1 MTVGGV
7 FCPCSGEVEEVPAG
21 GDMAPLEDTDF
32 SDEDDLDNLDLE
44 DLDPKDDSLAFVL
57 EPLGDATQDRD
68 QGLSPEQLQ
77 TLLQALCEGLN
88 QASRVHQTDQ
98 HLIGSW
104 LREAR
109 RGLGKAEPEPDR
121 GTSRLVVWVLSMREQ
136 QLLVTS
142 DGLLRAA
149 AALKKKGNF
158 SAPFSLSYCWAVNFM
173 LHHQLGVRR
182 PCRVPRRLPLFLES
196 KAQAYRDFTQKVIRT
211 HQLPTAGVASL
222 DELCFFLDPGLI
234 LEPSR
239 HSEALALSGST
250 PLLTVFLAVLSDGT
264 ALPSLLVVGAPLAKR
279 AVPPAV
285 LLEAGPE
292 ILTQGEALDLWSDKV
307 WHRHISGPNLPRK
320 SLLVLDRHQ
329 GHLGDAFLMSL
340 GELGTLPALI
350 PAGCSSHLQPLE
362 VCIKPVLQR
371 LLLSRW
377 AKFTAGNPE
386 ELQGASVEQLRVA
399 VASVLVDWLLK
410 ALSHLSTLQEVFRT
424 SFRLAQVHEEEE
436 PRLRDIQ
443 SELIKTL
450 TETLLGADAQDV
462 GSPELEELE
471 EQQQNDIKVK
481 EREMEEKQE
490 VSGQKHGNTK
500 EEDESKERK
509 TEPENLK
516 EGEEEVREEM
526 ESRDGREELEDSEE
540 EGRQV
545 EEVNKE
551 RRETRIVIG
560 EEVGDEWKM
569 TVKSRTEGD
578 DES

>member
-1 MTVGGV
+1 M
-7 FCPCSGEVEEVPAG
+7 PAG

-32 SDEDDLDNLDLE
+32 SDEDDLDNLNFE
-44 DLDPKDDSLAFVL
+44 DLDPKDDSLAFTL
-57 EPLGDATQDRD
+57 EPLGGATHNRD
-68 QGLSPEQLQ
+68 HGLSHEQLQ
-77 TLLQALCEGLN
+77 TLLQALCEGLD
-88 QASRVHQTDQ
+88 QASRVRQTDQ
-98 HLIGSW
+98 QLIGSW

-109 RGLGKAEPEPDR
+109 QQLGKAEPELDR
-121 GTSRLVVWVLSMREQ
+121 GTGRLLVWVLSMREQ

-142 DGLLRAA
+142 DGLLKAA

-158 SAPFSLSYCWAVNFM
+158 VAPFSLSYCWAVNFM
-173 LHHQLGVRR
+173 LRHQLGIRR
-182 PCRVPRRLPLFLES
+182 PCRVPRHLPLFLDA
-196 KAQAYRDFTQKVIRT
+196 KARAYQDFTQKVIQN
-211 HQLPTAGVASL
+211 HQLPAVGVAAL
-222 DELCFFLDPGLI
+222 DELCLFLDLGSI
-234 LEPSR
+234 VVPSR
-239 HSEALALSGST
+239 RSEALALSGSA

-264 ALPSLLVVGAPLAKR
+264 ALPSLLLVSAPVAER
-279 AVPPAV
+279 EVPPAV
-285 LLEAGPE
+285 LLDAGPE

-307 WHRHISGPNLPRK
+307 WHRHISGPTLPRK

-371 LLLSRW
+371 LLLWRW

-386 ELQGASVEQLRVA
+386 ELQGTSAEQVKGA
-399 VASVLVDWLLK
+399 VASVLVDWLLE
-410 ALSHLSTLQEVFRT
+410 ALSHLSTLQEVCRT
-424 SFRLAQVHEEEE
+424 SFHLAQVHEEEE

-450 TETLLGADAQDV
+450 TDTLLGPDAQDV

-471 EQQQNDIKVK
+471 ELEEQQQNDMEVK
-481 EREMEEKQE
+481 EREKEENEEKEQ
-490 VSGQKHGNTK
+490 VSGQEHRNMK
-500 EEDESKERK
+500 EEDESKEGK
-509 TEPENLK
+509 TEQGNAKDVEEEMREEDEEPR
-516 EGEEEVREEM
+516 EGREEEVA
-526 ESRDGREELEDSEE
+526 EDSEE
-540 EGRQV
+540 EGGQV
-545 EEVNKE
+545 EEASKE

-569 TVKSRTEGD
+569 TVKSRTEGA

>member
-1 MTVGGV
+1 MGGV

-44 DLDPKDDSLAFVL
+44 DLDSKDDSLALTL
-57 EPLGDATQDRD
+57 EQPGGTTQDRD
-68 QGLSPEQLQ
+68 HGLSTKQLQ
-77 TLLQALCEGLN
+77 TLLQALCEGLD
-88 QASRVHQTDQ
+88 QASKAFQTDRQ
-98 HLIGSW
+98 LISSW
-104 LREAR
+104 LQEA
-109 RGLGKAEPEPDR
+109 GQQLVKAPPELDR
-121 GTSRLVVWVLSMREQ
+121 GTSRLVEWILSMREQ

-149 AALKKKGNF
+149 TALKKKGNF
-158 SAPFSLSYCWAVNFM
+158 SAPFSLSYSWAVNFM
-173 LHHQLGVRR
+173 MRHQLGVRR
-182 PCRVPRRLPLFLES
+182 PCRVPRRLPLFLDT
-196 KAQAYRDFTQKVIRT
+196 KARAFQDFTQKVILN
-211 HQLPTAGVASL
+211 HQLPAAGVAAL
-222 DELCFFLDPGLI
+222 DEFCFFLDPGLI

-239 HSEALALSGST
+239 RSEALSLSGSV

-264 ALPSLLVVGAPLAKR
+264 ALPSLLLVGTPLAER
-279 AVPPAV
+279 VIPPAV
-285 LLEAGPE
+285 LLEARAE

-307 WHRHISGPNLPRK
+307 WHWHISGPTPSKK

-371 LLLSRW
+371 LLLWRW
-377 AKFTAGNPE
+377 AKFIAGNPE
-386 ELQGASVEQLRVA
+386 ELQGASAEQLRGT
-399 VASVLVDWLLK
+399 VASILVDWLLE
-410 ALSHLSTLQEVFRT
+410 ALSHLSTLQEICRT
-424 SFRLAQVHEEEE
+424 SFRLAQVHEEKE

-450 TETLLGADAQDV
+450 TDTLLGADFLDV
-462 GSPELEELE
+462 GGPELEEFE
-471 EQQQNDIKVK
+471 EQHQQNNMEMKEQEIKG
-481 EREMEEKQE
+481 EEE
-490 VSGQKHGNTK
+490 VNGEEHKNPK
-500 EEDESKERK
+500 EEDEPLEKK
-509 TEPENLK
+509 TELGNEK
-516 EGEEEVREEM
+516 EVEEEMRKEM
-526 ESRDGREELEDSEE
+526 DELEEDSEE

-545 EEVNKE
+545 EEASKE

-569 TVKSRTEGD
+569 TVKSRTEGG

>member
-1 MTVGGV
+1 M
-7 FCPCSGEVEEVPAG
+7 PAG

-44 DLDPKDDSLAFVL
+44 DLDLTDDSLPFIL
-57 EPLGDATQDRD
+57 EPLGGTTHDRD
-68 QGLSPEQLQ
+68 HGLSPEQLM
-77 TLLQALCEGLN
+77 TLLWVLCEGPD
-88 QASRVHQTDQ
+88 QASKVLKFDRQ
-98 HLIGSW
+98 LIGSW
-104 LREAR
+104 LLEAR
-109 RGLGKAEPEPDR
+109 RQLGKAEPEPDR

-136 QLLVTS
+136 QLLVTG

-158 SAPFSLSYCWAVNFM
+158 GAPFSLSYCWAVNFM
-173 LHHQLGVRR
+173 LRHQLGIRR
-182 PCRVPRRLPLFLES
+182 PCRVPRRLPLFLDA
-196 KAQAYRDFTQKVIRT
+196 KARAYRDFTQKVIRT
-211 HQLPTAGVASL
+211 HQLPAAGVAAL
-222 DELCFFLDPGLI
+222 DELSLFLNSGLI
-234 LEPSR
+234 VDPSR
-239 HSEALALSGST
+239 RSEALTLTGSV

-264 ALPSLLVVGAPLAKR
+264 MLPSLLVVGAPLAKR

-292 ILTQGEALDLWSDKV
+292 IPTQGEALDLWSDKV
-307 WHRHISGPNLPRK
+307 WHRHISGPGLSRK

-329 GHLGDAFLMSL
+329 GHQGDAFLMSL

-371 LLLSRW
+371 LLLWRW

-386 ELQGASVEQLRVA
+386 VLQATSSNQLRGP
-399 VASVLVDWLLK
+399 VASVLVDWLLE
-410 ALSHLSTLQEVFRT
+410 ALSHLSTLQEVCRS

-443 SELIKTL
+443 SQLIKTL
-450 TETLLGADAQDV
+450 TDTLLGTDAHDV

-471 EQQQNDIKVK
+471 EEHQQNDTEVK
-481 EREMEEKQE
+481 EQAMEKEEEKE
-490 VSGQKHGNTK
+490 VSGQEHRNTK
-500 EEDESKERK
+500 EEDESKEGK
-509 TEPENLK
+509 TEPGDQK
-516 EGEEEVREEM
+516 EVGEDMREEM
-526 ESRDGREELEDSEE
+526 EEPRDGKEELEEDSEE
-540 EGRQV
+540 EERQV
-545 EEVNKE
+545 EEASKE

-569 TVKSRTEGD
+569 TVKSRTEGG

>member
-1 MTVGGV
+1 M
-7 FCPCSGEVEEVPAG
+7 PAG

-44 DLDPKDDSLAFVL
+44 DLDPKDDSLVFTV
-57 EPLGDATQDRD
+57 EPLGGATHDRD
-68 QGLSPEQLQ
+68 HGLSPEQLQ
-77 TLLQALCEGLN
+77 TLLQALCEGLD
-88 QASRVHQTDQ
+88 QASRAPQNDRQ
-98 HLIGSW
+98 LIGSW
-104 LREAR
+104 LQEAR
-109 RGLGKAEPEPDR
+109 RKLGKAEPELDR

-158 SAPFSLSYCWAVNFM
+158 CAPFCLSYCWAVNFM
-173 LHHQLGVRR
+173 MRHQLGVRR
-182 PCRVPRRLPLFLES
+182 PCRVPRHLPLFLDA
-196 KAQAYRDFTQKVIRT
+196 KARAYRDFTQKVIRN
-211 HQLPTAGVASL
+211 HQLPAAGVAAL
-222 DELCFFLDPGLI
+222 DELYFFLDPGLI

-239 HSEALALSGST
+239 RSEALSLSGSV

-264 ALPSLLVVGAPLAKR
+264 ALPSLLLVGTPLAER
-279 AVPPAV
+279 VVPPAV

-307 WHRHISGPNLPRK
+307 WHQHISEATLPRK

-371 LLLSRW
+371 LLLWRW

-386 ELQGASVEQLRVA
+386 ELQGASAEQVRGV
-399 VASVLVDWLLK
+399 VASVLVDWLLE
-410 ALSHLSTLQEVFRT
+410 ALNHLSTLQDVYRT
-424 SFRLAQVHEEEE
+424 SFRLAQVHEEKE

-450 TETLLGADAQDV
+450 TDTLLGADTQDV

-471 EQQQNDIKVK
+471 EQQQNDIEVK
-481 EREMEEKQE
+481 EREIEEKVE
-490 VSGQKHGNTK
+490 VSSEEQRDGR
-500 EEDESKERK
+500 EEDESKEEK
-509 TEPENLK
+509 TEPRIEK
-516 EGEEEVREEM
+516 VVEEEMREEM
-526 ESRDGREELEDSEE
+526 EESRDSWEKLEEDSEEE

-545 EEVNKE
+545 EEVSKE

-569 TVKSRTEGD
+569 TVKSRTEGGE
-578 DES
+578 ES